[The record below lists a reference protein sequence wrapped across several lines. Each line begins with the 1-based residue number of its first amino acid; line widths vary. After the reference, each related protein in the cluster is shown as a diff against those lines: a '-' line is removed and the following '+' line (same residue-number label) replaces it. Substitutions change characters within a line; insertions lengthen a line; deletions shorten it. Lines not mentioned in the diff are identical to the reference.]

1 MKLKRTIAA
10 ILAFL
15 ALASFAGCRKDKKND
30 PASSTSARAVA
41 AETSENETEETEEG
55 AAGET
60 KESEKAAASSSV
72 KMNPRTKKPY
82 YFLDINSDLLGNSD
96 WNNWVE
102 VSNGSYKNG
111 KYVIENDNL
120 AA

>member
-15 ALASFAGCRKDKKND
+15 ALASFAGCRKDKKDD
-30 PASSTSARAVA
+30 PASTSAGAVA
-41 AETSENETEETEEG
+41 VEISENETEEEETEEG
-55 AAGET
+55 SAGET

-96 WNNWVE
+96 WNSWVE
-102 VSNGSYKNG
+102 VSNGSYINM
-111 KYVIENDNL
+111 L
-120 AA
+120 